1 MGAAYFGL
9 IAFMALGM
17 WYASQPLSAL
27 RGNEELMTTGVT
39 FLFGLGRSL
48 VERRTREDSSRSA
61 GSHR

>member
-1 MGAAYFGL
+1 MAAAYFGL

-27 RGNEELMTTGVT
+27 WGDEGLMTIGLT

-48 VERRTREDSSRSA
+48 GEGVARDSERPALGDRS
-61 GSHR
+61 